1 MTPKEDTS
9 DSTSSPQLS
18 TIDRELQDQAEK
30 DASERR
36 NLKIAFAG
44 AAVFHAVLLLV
55 TFPQLL
61 AKPSPPPQR
70 AETVFVVQPVRFKP
84 PAAPR
89 QQEVPKRKAKRIP
102 IPDPTP
108 DDPEPIVIEE
118 LIEVDLDLPEVD
130 PAIFGIPDAP
140 PTATAFGHGDVMQL
154 GGGVVKPEKL
164 SGDHPLYSEE
174 ARKGRIQGVVILQAI
189 IDVMGNVASI
199 DVLKPLPLGLS
210 ESAIETVKAWRYKPA
225 TLDGKPVS
233 VYMNILVNFSLQ

>member
-1 MTPKEDTS
+1 MTPKTDTP
-9 DSTSSPQLS
+9 DETSSPQIS
-18 TIDRELQDQAEK
+18 TIDRELKDQAAK
-30 DASERR
+30 DETERR
-36 NLKIAFAG
+36 NLRVALVG
-44 AAVFHAVLLLV
+44 AAIFHAILLLV
-55 TFPQLL
+55 TFPKLL
-61 AKPSPPPQR
+61 AKPDLPPQR
-70 AETVFVVQPVRFKP
+70 AQNVFVVQPVRFKP

-108 DDPEPIVIEE
+108 DDPEPILIEE
-118 LIEVDLDLPEVD
+118 LVELDLELPEVD
-130 PAIFGIPDAP
+130 PTVFGIPDAP

-154 GGGVVKPEKL
+154 GGGVVKPVKL

-189 IDVMGNVASI
+189 IDAMGNVSDI
-199 DVLKPLPLGLS
+199 DLLKPLPLGLS
-210 ESAIETVKAWRYKPA
+210 ESAIETVKLWRYKPA